1 MLKDT
6 GSIYLHC
13 DPTASHYLKLVMD
26 AIYGTRNFRNEIISY
41 CTVWRRDICSCEMT
55 MKRKLRQ
62 YLPYTFPYLV
72 LAIGFGWVTAVF
84 VLMPGADWETHSF
97 YLMPFPMTLMFP
109 IALSLA
115 SMLDTNGKI
124 DFHFRS
130 QLEIWCIFAGT
141 LAASYASSL
150 LPESILEA
158 TILTMI
164 LSVVLWLAMVQATR
178 RKTYQDLTRGKI
190 AKKLGVSEDA
200 PDVKRLANNQDL
212 PQAIVAGTLVT
223 LQVWLLTS
231 SAEFVDWL
239 PIVFGTPQTFSPG
252 AARTVAFFS
261 GWLIGM
267 MYYRYCPNQTEIR
280 ELASEFNKHRKR
292 E

>member
-1 MLKDT
+1 
-6 GSIYLHC
+6 
-13 DPTASHYLKLVMD
+13 
-26 AIYGTRNFRNEIISY
+26 
-41 CTVWRRDICSCEMT
+41 

-72 LAIGFGWVTAVF
+72 LAIGFGWATAVF
-84 VLMPGADWETHSF
+84 VLMPGADWETLSL
-97 YLMPFPMTLMFP
+97 YLMPFPMTLMVP
-109 IALSLA
+109 IAMNLA
-115 SMLDTNGKI
+115 FMLDTKGKI
-124 DFHFRS
+124 DFHS
-130 QLEIWCIFAGT
+130 QLEMWCIFAGT
-141 LAASYASSL
+141 LTASYASSL

-190 AKKLGVSEDA
+190 AKKLGVNEDA

-252 AARTVAFFS
+252 AARTVAFSS

-267 MYYRYCPNQTEIR
+267 MYYWYCPNQTEIR
-280 ELASEFNKHRKR
+280 ELASAFNKHRKR